1 MSGGAPLLKAK
12 PELSALT
19 CLPCITA
26 ASGAATWGPR
36 HRGAETMRP
45 LWRCPCHRHSSG
57 YGLATN
63 CTHPRGAELR
73 IMTRAARPCNRGQSH
88 GAGVAFGRGRQR
100 PAPTQP
106 AWFGATIPAGALV
119 TCHHYSFHA
128 SPSCLAYQYHFGRR
142 EPGEHWSSISMH
154 ARAQLLPTGFC
165 WFDHPRDIVTGGGT
179 PVRELRTG
187 RWRQRTNSVHQTR

>member
-1 MSGGAPLLKAK
+1 
-12 PELSALT
+12 
-19 CLPCITA
+19 
-26 ASGAATWGPR
+26 
-36 HRGAETMRP
+36 MRP

-63 CTHPRGAELR
+63 CTHPGIHEELR
-73 IMTRAARPCNRGQSH
+73 RIMSHDEGARPCNRGQSH

-106 AWFGATIPAGALV
+106 AWFGATIPAGASPCHLP
-119 TCHHYSFHA
+119 HHYSFHA
-128 SPSCLAYQYHFGRR
+128 SPSCLAYQYHFGWR

-154 ARAQLLPTGFC
+154 ARAQLLPTISC

>member
-1 MSGGAPLLKAK
+1 MVWP
-12 PELSALT
+12 PTEEL
-19 CLPCITA
+19 
-26 ASGAATWGPR
+26 R
-36 HRGAETMRP
+36 
-45 LWRCPCHRHSSG
+45 
-57 YGLATN
+57 
-63 CTHPRGAELR
+63 R
-73 IMTRAARPCNRGQSH
+73 IMTRAARAPATVVKATARALLLAETGNG
-88 GAGVAFGRGRQR
+88 QR
-100 PAPTQP
+100 PPSPHGLVQR
-106 AWFGATIPAGALV
+106 FRRERALV